1 MFTEKSFKNMIPF
14 EERFRDTKNI
24 LIKYP
29 DRIPIICERSK
40 TANKDCPM
48 IDKNKYLIQMDLTM
62 GQFIYVIRKRLNIPA
77 EKAIFLFVNDSLLP
91 SSTPIGNI
99 YDLYK
104 DNDNFLYISYSF
116 ENTFGYNLRHKYIID
131 DNIFMIREINK

>member
-1 MFTEKSFKNMIPF
+1 MLYEKSFKNRIPF
-14 EERFRDTKNI
+14 EDRFSDTKNI

-48 IDKNKYLIQMDLTM
+48 IDKNKYLIPMDLTM

-91 SSTPIGNI
+91 SSTPIGHI
-99 YDLYK
+99 YHLYK
-104 DNDNFLYISYSF
+104 DNDNFLYVSYSF
-116 ENTFGYNLRHKYIID
+116 ENTFGL
-131 DNIFMIREINK
+131 